1 MAENAQELVDFEFP
15 DTEKEEAR
23 PAQPAVEAKSD
34 LEIEVED
41 DTPPSGI
48 VTGKQIG
55 RAHV

>member
-15 DTEKEEAR
+15 DTEKEEAK

-41 DTPPSGI
+41 DTHPQTEKVVS
-48 VTGKQIG
+48 
-55 RAHV
+55 